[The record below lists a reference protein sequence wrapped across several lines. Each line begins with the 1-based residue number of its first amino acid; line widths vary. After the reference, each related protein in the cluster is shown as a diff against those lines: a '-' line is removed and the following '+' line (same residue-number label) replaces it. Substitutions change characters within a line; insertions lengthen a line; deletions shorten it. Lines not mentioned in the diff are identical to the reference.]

1 MKPGQASQ
9 TAVLVC
15 AARAI
20 AHSAGVVPA
29 FSDPTALELLPE
41 PARAMVE
48 AHRAGP
54 PKSVRARFRY
64 EFMAARAAMMAV
76 RTVVIDEAVREAA
89 APQLVILGAG
99 FDGRAWR
106 MPELRSATV
115 YEVDHPDT
123 QREKRRRT
131 GSLTQQAGELKFV
144 AVDFTKDD
152 LGERLAAAGHD
163 PLQRTTWIWEGVV
176 MYLSPPEVEA
186 TLRVVAARSAADS
199 RLVIVYIGPGGW
211 IVPLVGL
218 MVRRLGEPFR
228 SRYRASEMCALLA
241 RYGFE
246 VRRDESLPA
255 SASRVA
261 PTLGK
266 ASRRVRHMH
275 TVIADA
281 SSSRQPA
288 SRTHDPRPSS
298 PPEDTGAARGLVPV
312 QRRKARKNALGSA

>member
-1 MKPGQASQ
+1 VKPGQGSQ

-20 AHSAGVVPA
+20 AHRAGVVSA

-54 PKSVRARFRY
+54 PKNLRARFRY
-64 EFMAARAAMMAV
+64 EFMVARAAMMAV
-76 RTVVIDEAVREAA
+76 RTVVIDEAVRDAC
-89 APQLVILGAG
+89 APQVVILGAG

-123 QREKRRRT
+123 QREKRTRI
-131 GSLTQQAGELKFV
+131 GSLAQQAREVKFV
-144 AVDFTKDD
+144 AVDFTRDD

-163 PLQRTTWIWEGVV
+163 PSQRTTWIWEGVV
-176 MYLSPPEVEA
+176 MYLTPPEVEA
-186 TLRVVAARSAADS
+186 TLRVVAVRSAPGS
-199 RLVIVYIGPGGW
+199 RLVIVYIGPGGR

-218 MVRRLGEPFR
+218 VVRRMGEPFR
-228 SRYRASEMCALLA
+228 SRYRASEMRALLS
-241 RYGFE
+241 RHGFE
-246 VRRDESLPA
+246 VRRDETLPA
-255 SASRVA
+255 SAARVA
-261 PTLGK
+261 PAIEKT
-266 ASRRVRHMH
+266 SRRVQHMR

-281 SSSRQPA
+281 SA
-288 SRTHDPRPSS
+288 PRLAPSTS
-298 PPEDTGAARGLVPV
+298 TMP
-312 QRRKARKNALGSA
+312 